1 MKNVLALFVLVTA
14 THTLADSWSAKG
26 SAYQAKQAE
35 ERKRL
40 GLDSNKA
47 KSKYPTP
54 EVHFGVG
61 GGMAAWVCPGTP
73 TQILLEGKIAPG
85 SLVNPM
91 SDDVTVVKE
100 EFTPKGWLATLNVK
114 PSAKGR
120 ISLQVIA
127 PVSGITSTIELPVG
141 CPHEWVID
149 LKNGDRAVI
158 KVIDGE
164 SHASGEWF
172 RKEKLVESRNF
183 EISNDGK
190 NFSIV
195 QKESEEDRE
204 RVKAAQAPMNNK
216 DMQARQAEVTE
227 KMQSCATLP
236 PAQMAPCIQKYSG
249 QLQEVMAAQ
258 NGAMQQAQSAMA
270 PKVGCMQ
277 LTGTIEGKKLK
288 GNGMNCTGPESY
300 EQVPFTGVIK

>member
-1 MKNVLALFVLVTA
+1 MKNVLALVVLVTA
-14 THTLADSWSAKG
+14 THTLADSWSDKN
-26 SAYQAKQAE
+26 SAFLAKQAE

-61 GGMAAWVCPGTP
+61 SGMAAWVCPGQP
-73 TQILLEGKIAPG
+73 SQILLEGKIAPG

-91 SDDVTVVKE
+91 SDAVTVVKE
-100 EFTPKGWLATLNVK
+100 EFTAKGWLATLNVK
-114 PSAKGR
+114 PGTKGR
-120 ISLQVIA
+120 INLQVIA

-141 CPHEWVID
+141 CPEEWTIN

-164 SHASGEWF
+164 RFAPGEWF
-172 RKEKLVESRNF
+172 RKEKLVEARNF
-183 EISNDGK
+183 ELSRGTN
-190 NFSIV
+190 NFTMAQAV
-195 QKESEEDRE
+195 TDEDRA
-204 RVKAAQAPMNNK
+204 RQNAAAAPMNNK
-216 DMQARQAEVTE
+216 DLQARQAAVTE
-227 KMQSCATLP
+227 KMQNCATLP

-249 QLQEVMAAQ
+249 ELQEVMAAQ

-270 PKVGCMQ
+270 TKVGCMQ
-277 LTGTIEGKKLK
+277 FTGTIEGKKLK
-288 GNGMNCTGPESY
+288 GDGMNCSGVEAY
-300 EQVPFTGVIK
+300 EAVPFTGVIK